1 MKDFDFIQLDSFFFY
16 HHHYK
21 WKLSLNGFTT
31 RLVIPPNSKY
41 FWVKYSTVT
50 LAMFY
55 SRPKVPHPIPKL
67 TRSFLW
73 FILHRSSTNGDIF
86 LAPPHSQLLQQQ
98 HLSHSTLPEIRRS
111 RRGRG
116 RSKGSKGTH
125 TAGELNY
132 AHSLPDP
139 IVDVS
144 KIVYNPRYAMYKNGT
159 GDLYY

>member
-1 MKDFDFIQLDSFFFY
+1 MVTDLSIQARGEDVVSMNYFDASIVA
-16 HHHYK
+16 
-21 WKLSLNGFTT
+21 G
-31 RLVIPPNSKY
+31 
-41 FWVKYSTVT
+41 
-50 LAMFY
+50 
-55 SRPKVPHPIPKL
+55 
-67 TRSFLW
+67 
-73 FILHRSSTNGDIF
+73 SSTNGDIF